1 MLTSY
6 DKPLPVID
14 ADSKGYWDYARSHR
28 LSVQVCKACG
38 HRHFPPTPVCPN
50 CLSDAQTWEPVSG
63 RGTLV
68 SWVTFHRAYW
78 PAFRDDL
85 PYHVCL
91 VQLDDGPLIVSNFA
105 GNIPHNAEMGMPMK
119 VQFDDVTPDISL
131 AKFVPA

>member
-14 ADSKGYWDYARSHR
+14 EDSKGYWEHARAHR

-38 HRHFPPTPVCPN
+38 HRHFPPTPVCPA
-50 CLSDAQTWEPVSG
+50 CLSNTQGWEPVSG

-78 PAFRDDL
+78 TAFRDDL

-91 VQLDDGPLIVSNFA
+91 VQLEDGPLVVGNFVGA
-105 GNIPHNAEMGMPMK
+105 IPENAAMGMPMK

>member
-1 MLTSY
+1 MLTPY

-14 ADSKGYWDYARSHR
+14 KDSKGYWEHAHAHR
-28 LSVQVCKACG
+28 LSVQVCKTCG
-38 HRHFPPTPVCPN
+38 HRHFPPTPVCPS
-50 CLSDAQTWEPVSG
+50 CLSNTQTWEAVTG
-63 RGTLV
+63 HGTLV
-68 SWVTFHRAYW
+68 SWATFHRAYW

-91 VQLDDGPLIVSNFA
+91 VQLDDGPLIVGNFA
-105 GNIPHNAEMGMPMK
+105 GNIPENAKMGMPMK